1 MHPLRNLCEQLS
13 GTGKAV
19 DFKNGKDH
27 PPVYNYKKCIRCFC
41 CQEMCPE
48 KAIKVK

>member
-27 PPVYNYKKCIRCFC
+27 PPVYNYKNVSGVSAARKCARKR
-41 CQEMCPE
+41 Q
-48 KAIKVK
+48 

>member
-19 DFKNGKDH
+19 DFKTEEIILRFIIIKNVSGVSAARKCAR
-27 PPVYNYKKCIRCFC
+27 KK
-41 CQEMCPE
+41 Q
-48 KAIKVK
+48 